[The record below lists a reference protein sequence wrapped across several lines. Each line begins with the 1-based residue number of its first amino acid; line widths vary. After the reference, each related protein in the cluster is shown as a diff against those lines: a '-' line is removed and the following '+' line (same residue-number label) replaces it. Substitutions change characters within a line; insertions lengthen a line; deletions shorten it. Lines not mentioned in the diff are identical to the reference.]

1 MRIYPTPI
9 NLNIAWCFGF
19 LSGFFLIVQLLTG
32 LLLTMHYIAD
42 VNLAFDSLRMIMRE
56 VSFGWLLRYF
66 HLNGASLFFLAVY
79 LHMGKNIFYGS
90 YLTPRYNIWLSGLLL
105 YILLVA
111 TAFFGY
117 VLPWGQMSYWGAT
130 VISGL
135 ISTVPIFGQ
144 FLLTII
150 WGGEN
155 ITTITLRRFY
165 TLHFLF
171 PFIILIVMFI
181 HLIFLHEEGS
191 NNPMGF
197 NSQDNVILHIFYSI
211 KDLLVIYCFFALFL
225 FFIFYL
231 PTFLGNPVNALIA
244 DVNFTP
250 KKMVPEWYFL
260 PMYTILRS
268 INSRGGGVLL
278 LAGFF
283 ILLFSL
289 PFLTNPLVKSGDL
302 KLLFNYIFQIIITVF
317 IILGWAGSKSLD
329 DFWIFASRLFTS
341 LFFIAFLSFLP
352 LTEVLNER
360 IVYYRVDYYI
370 GKVFYLFFN
379 LGKDFFSLH
388 GFYHYTFFVSGD
400 FPYYQLLMNN
410 SDIDEYKDA
419 DSLSEDDRAEY
430 ILKFGR
436 LYFA

>member
-1 MRIYPTPI
+1 
-9 NLNIAWCFGF
+9 
-19 LSGFFLIVQLLTG
+19 
-32 LLLTMHYIAD
+32 MHYIAD

-56 VSFGWLLRYF
+56 VPFGWLLRYF

-90 YLTPRYNIWLSGLLL
+90 YLAPRYKIWLSGLIV

-135 ISTVPIFGQ
+135 ISTIPIFGQ

-197 NSQDNVILHIFYSI
+197 NSQDNIILHIFYSI

-283 ILLFSL
+283 MLLFSL
-289 PFLTNPLVKSGDL
+289 PFLTNPMIKSGDL
-302 KLLFNYIFQIIITVF
+302 KLFFNYIFQIIITVF

-341 LFFIAFLSFLP
+341 LFFIAFLAFLP
-352 LTEVLNER
+352 LTEVLNSF
-360 IVYYRVDYYI
+360 IVYYRVDYYL
-370 GKVFYLFFN
+370 KKEAFNLFFN
-379 LGKDFFSLH
+379 LGKDFLSLH
-388 GFYHYTFFVSGD
+388 SFDLSYLTRQKKDY
-400 FPYYQLLMNN
+400 LKLILNN
-410 SDIDEYKDA
+410 CDIIDEYKDA
-419 DSLSEDDRAEY
+419 TSLTDKDDAMWNAWYFGESKYNLIYAEDEFNFLLDKLFPTDSEKY
-430 ILKFGR
+430 YK
-436 LYFA
+436 